1 MTTEE
6 KLKRLES
13 LCNRAYEIGKPI
25 LDPKLSPRKRL
36 IHGLNASAAFM
47 GGYSAYLDT
56 VNGTSIFLSNK
67 TKK

>member
-13 LCNRAYEIGKPI
+13 LCNRVYEIGKPI
-25 LDPKLSPRKRL
+25 LDPKLSPKQRL

-47 GGYSAYLDT
+47 GGYRGIS
-56 VNGTSIFLSNK
+56 
-67 TKK
+67 